1 MKYFFFIFL
10 MICFENL
17 PAQKTEKPPLH
28 GKHWMAI
35 TGKPLGA
42 ESGAQIFQ
50 QGGNAVDAACAMLA
64 SMCTQWAVL
73 SWGGETQA
81 IIYNPK
87 TKKVISIDALG
98 FAPGAATA
106 AYYKS
111 KGYYFPPEYGPLAAV
126 TPGTP
131 GGLCYMLAE
140 YGTMSL
146 KQVLAPA
153 MQLAAGYPIEAMAA
167 NNMQRNLSW
176 IKQWPYSSKVFITHP
191 GEKREAPEPGEIF
204 IQKDLLAT
212 LTKMVEAEDQ
222 ALKQKKS
229 RKEAI
234 YAAYDR
240 FYKGDIAKE
249 FVRGC
254 QEQGGLITMEDLAR
268 WKPMEEE
275 PLHVNYKGIEVYKL
289 QQWSQGPALLQCLN
303 ILENIDLR
311 AMGYNSAKYIHTIY
325 QTMNLA
331 FADRDF
337 YYGDPYFSKE
347 PINGLLN
354 KEYAKQRAAQIQYK
368 YNDSACAPG
377 DPYPFEGKTNPYTS
391 LLKSRFGNSW
401 PVGNGKALS
410 VEPSALGPEKAL
422 SLERSA
428 LSVERSALCPEEALG
443 FRLSALGANDE
454 ALSPKEDSLYQDRL
468 WRGTTSI
475 ETCDEEGWVV
485 SVTPSGGWLPA
496 CIAGNTGVGMSQRMQ
511 SFVLDSNLNPFNV
524 LEPYKKPRVTL
535 TPSLAMK
542 DGKPYLSFAVQGG
555 DTQDQNLLQF
565 FLNIVEFNMTVQQ
578 ATEAAN
584 INTDQLWLSLGGDKL
599 EDRRPRPGNILLNEK
614 TDSAIR
620 KDLKDLGYTIHSA
633 QRTSGPV
640 NAIYYDWKHGSFLG
654 WQQQLRGGLW
664 DRMVNLFYI

>member
-1 MKYFFFIFL
+1 MKYFSFIFL
-10 MICFENL
+10 LICCETVNS
-17 PAQKTEKPPLH
+17 QKTEKPQLH

-87 TKKVISIDALG
+87 TKKVFSIDALG
-98 FAPGAATA
+98 FAPGKATTD
-106 AYYKS
+106 YYKS

-204 IQKDLLAT
+204 VQKDLLAT

-222 ALKQKKS
+222 ALKQHKT

-240 FYKGDIAKE
+240 FYKGDIAQE

-254 QEQGGLITMEDLAR
+254 QEQGGLISMEDLAR
-268 WKPMEEE
+268 WKPVEEE

-289 QQWSQGPALLQCLN
+289 QQWSQGAALLQSLN
-303 ILENIDLR
+303 ILENFDLR
-311 AMGYNSAKYIHTIY
+311 SMGYNSTKYIHTIY
-325 QTMNLA
+325 QTMNMS

-337 YYGDPYFSKE
+337 YYGDPYFQPTE
-347 PINGLLN
+347 PIKGLLS
-354 KEYAKQRAAQIQYK
+354 KEYAKQRAVQIQYK
-368 YNDSACAPG
+368 YNDSLSAPG
-377 DPYPFEGKTNPYTS
+377 DPYPFEGKTNPYVNM
-391 LLKSRFGNSW
+391 LKARFGSSW
-401 PVGNGKALS
+401 PTVNGQTTNVQQSANGEETLS
-410 VEPSALGPEKAL
+410 FQPSALGPE
-422 SLERSA
+422 
-428 LSVERSALCPEEALG
+428 EE
-443 FRLSALGANDE
+443 NIYME
-454 ALSPKEDSLYQDRL
+454 RL

-475 ETCDEEGWVV
+475 EACDEEGWVV

-511 SFVLDSNLNPFNV
+511 SFVLDSTLDPFNV

-535 TPSLAMK
+535 TPTLAMK
-542 DGKPYLSFAVQGG
+542 EGRPFLSFAVQGG

-565 FLNIVEFNMTVQQ
+565 FLNVVEFNMTVQQ

-584 INTDQLWLSLGGDKL
+584 INTDQLWLSLGGDKKV
-599 EDRRPRPGNILLNEK
+599 DRQPRPGYILLNSK
-614 TDSAIR
+614 TDSSVR
-620 KDLKDLGYTIHSA
+620 NDLKNMGYTLRFSDH
-633 QRTSGPV
+633 TSGPI
-640 NAIYYDWKHGSFLG
+640 NAIYYDTKHGSFWGGSSNYGEDYGIG
-654 WQQQLRGGLW
+654 W
-664 DRMVNLFYI
+664 